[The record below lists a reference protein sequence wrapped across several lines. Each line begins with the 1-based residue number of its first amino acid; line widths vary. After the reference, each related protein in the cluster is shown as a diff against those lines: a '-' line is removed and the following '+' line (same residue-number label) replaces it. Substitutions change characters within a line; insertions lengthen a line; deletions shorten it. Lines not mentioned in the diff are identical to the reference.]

1 MTKTYYLVVHP
12 NWSAKNILERI
23 EDEGQD
29 EGVYFQHWTSALD
42 ATEDLERAVS
52 LKDLLVKNGNP
63 RKIVKYTQQIEE
75 VSDEQ

>member
-12 NWSAKNILERI
+12 NWSVENILERI

-29 EGVYFQHWTSALD
+29 LEGIYFQHWTSALD
-42 ATEDLERAVS
+42 ATEVLERAVS
-52 LKDLLVKNGNP
+52 LKDHLVKNGNQ

-75 VSDEQ
+75 VE